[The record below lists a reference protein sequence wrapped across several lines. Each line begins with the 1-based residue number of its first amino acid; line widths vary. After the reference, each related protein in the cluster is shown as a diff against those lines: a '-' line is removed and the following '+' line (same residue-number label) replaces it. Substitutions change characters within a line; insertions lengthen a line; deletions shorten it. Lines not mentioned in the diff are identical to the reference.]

1 MFFGKKDRFESKGSK
16 YLERKAEEKEIS
28 DPLEI
33 VLGYLKE
40 KMFLSEYTGNDDN
53 MNEWSLGDEGR
64 IIRDHLIRCWAGST
78 AKSMSNIRYIENITS
93 RSGTEYLIQIFAED
107 DLKVPFGFTRVIETD
122 TEKFSS
128 DKFSFRKRKSR
139 KIVLEYATV
148 PSTSKDMQI
157 SWLEFVLDF
166 IASCGIDSEDIETE
180 YQNLSDNND
189 PDHYFFERY
198 VIKNIYQFGAESI
211 ATVSDKLDFEFENY
225 DKKFPED
232 KKQRCFVHD
241 DLRETD
247 SFPHIIEVIIDIDRF
262 ILAVLLNNFTQARV
276 RTSLISSLKL
286 PAVLAPVKCA
296 VFPLSIVDHRT
307 KIATE
312 RITAQFS
319 KNFRTVTD
327 EKGTLDMRKER
338 YNEIGVP
345 FFVEV
350 DPEIVDNNLFRLHDN
365 TFNTSSELDIHD
377 IIIYIKSKTNCK

>member
-1 MFFGKKDRFESKGSK
+1 MLFGKKERFESKGSK
-16 YLERKAEEKEIS
+16 YLERKVQEKEIS

-33 VLGYLKE
+33 VLSILKQ
-40 KMFLSEYTGNDDN
+40 KRFLCDHTENDN
-53 MNEWSLGDEGR
+53 NNKEWSLGEEGR
-64 IIRDHLIRCWAGST
+64 VMRDHLIRHWVGCT
-78 AKSMSNIRYIENITS
+78 AKTMSNIRHIENITL

-107 DLKVPFGFTRVIETD
+107 NLKAPFGFTRIIETAS
-122 TEKFSS
+122 EEFCS
-128 DKFSFRKRKSR
+128 DKFLFRKGKSR
-139 KIVLEYATV
+139 KMVLEYATV
-148 PSTSKDMQI
+148 PSTSKDMLI

-166 IASCGIDSEDIETE
+166 IGSCGIDSGDIETE
-180 YQNLSDNND
+180 HQNLSDNPD

-198 VIKNIYQFGAESI
+198 VIKNIYHFGAESI

-247 SFPHIIEVIIDIDRF
+247 SFPHVIEVIIDVDRF
-262 ILAVLLNNFTQARV
+262 ILAVLLNNFTQERM
-276 RTSLISSLKL
+276 RTSLISRLKL
-286 PAVLAPVKCA
+286 PAGLAPVKCA
-296 VFPLSIVDHRT
+296 VFPLSIVDQRT

-312 RITAQFS
+312 RVAAEFS

-365 TFNTSSELDIHD
+365 SFNTSSELDIHD
-377 IIIYIKSKTNCK
+377 IIIYIKSKTGC